1 MHEIDVSIIIVHA
14 FSRLLVRQTLRGIR
28 RAAPKL
34 NYEVIIIDN
43 TPGCNLKEIL
53 NDFPEVRYQAME
65 KNIGFGSAMNVGIRQ
80 TRGKYILIFNPDII
94 AKPGSLEELKSFMD
108 ENEDVGMVGPKLLN
122 PDGSLQHSCYRI
134 PTFMIP
140 AYRRTFLGRFN
151 FGRRAVEDYLMIYDN
166 HDDTME
172 VDSLIGAALFT
183 RRSALDKV
191 GLFDEQV
198 FMYYEDN
205 DWCRRF
211 WENGYKVIY
220 HPKAQMVHYHRRI
233 SADGKFLQQLTSR
246 FTWIQIAS
254 ALKFF
259 KKYRKSSNPRQKLS
273 LNKEVDV

>member
-80 TRGKYILIFNPDII
+80 TRGKYILIFSPDII

-122 PDGSLQHSCYRI
+122 PDGSLQNSCYRI

-191 GLFDEQV
+191 GLFDEQF

-205 DWCRRF
+205 DLCRRF

>member
-1 MHEIDVSIIIVHA
+1 MQEIDVSIIIVHA
-14 FSRLLVRQTLRGIR
+14 FSRQLVRQTLRGIR

-43 TPGCNLKEIL
+43 TPSCNLKEIL
-53 NDFPEVRYQAME
+53 NDFPEVRYEAME

-80 TRGKYILIFNPDII
+80 AHGKYILIFNPDII
-94 AKPGSLEELKSFMD
+94 AKPGSLEELKRFMD
-108 ENEDVGMVGPKLLN
+108 ENEDVGIVGPKLLN

-151 FGRRAVEDYLMIYDN
+151 FGRRAVEEYLMIYDN
-166 HDDTME
+166 HDDMME

-191 GLFDEQV
+191 GLFDEQF

-205 DWCRRF
+205 DLCRRF
-211 WENGYKVIY
+211 WEDGYKVVY
-220 HPKAQMVHYHRRI
+220 YPQAQMVHYHRRI
-233 SADGKFLQQLTSR
+233 SADGGLLQQLFSR

-259 KKYRKSSNPRQKLS
+259 KKYRKSSNPRKKLS
-273 LNKEVDV
+273 FNETVDV

>member
-1 MHEIDVSIIIVHA
+1 
-14 FSRLLVRQTLRGIR
+14 LRGIR

-191 GLFDEQV
+191 GLFDEQF

-205 DWCRRF
+205 DLCRRF